1 MYKEIRIGKLK
12 FEIETGYLIIHRIK
26 FSFMIIAGNYDD
38 EIAFGVVI
46 SLFSKELALKVAW
59 VKEKRNLNE

>member
-1 MYKEIRIGKLK
+1 MYKEIKIGKLK
-12 FEIETGYLIIHRIK
+12 FEIETSYLITHTIR

-46 SLFSKELALKVAW
+46 SLLGKELALKVAW
-59 VKEKRNLNE
+59 LKEKRNLG